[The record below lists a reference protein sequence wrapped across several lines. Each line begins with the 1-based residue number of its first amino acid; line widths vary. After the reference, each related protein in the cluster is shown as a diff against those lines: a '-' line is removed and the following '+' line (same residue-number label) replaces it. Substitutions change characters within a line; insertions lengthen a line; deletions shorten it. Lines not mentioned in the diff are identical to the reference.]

1 LPAAWCFM
9 LDVFDPFSVLL
20 LAQQG
25 AAQPGDGGPGLFLTN
40 PLTLIIVLGFMFYL
54 LVLRPESR
62 RRAEM
67 QKLLQ
72 NIKKNDEVVT
82 VGGIYG
88 VVVNAPQ
95 DSEFIW
101 LRLDESTNTRVK
113 VLRSSISR
121 VLNAEVEAEKAKAK
135 SGDKEKSEVKER
147 T

>member
-1 LPAAWCFM
+1 M
-9 LDVFDPFSVLL
+9 LDVLDPVSFLL
-20 LAQQG
+20 VAQQG
-25 AAQPGDGGPGLFLTN
+25 EGAPPGGGLLSS
-40 PLTLIIVLGFMFYL
+40 PLTLIVILGVMFYL

-121 VLNAEVEAEKAKAK
+121 VLTAEIEAEKAKAK
-135 SGDKEKSEVKER
+135 SGDKDKEKTEVNEK

>member
-1 LPAAWCFM
+1 M
-9 LDVFDPFSVLL
+9 GTGLL
-20 LAQQG
+20 SS
-25 AAQPGDGGPGLFLTN
+25 
-40 PLTLIIVLGFMFYL
+40 PLTLILVLGAMFYL
-54 LVLRPESR
+54 LVLRPENR

-72 NIKKNDEVVT
+72 NIKKNDEVIT

-121 VLNAEVEAEKAKAK
+121 VLNVETAADKDKKA
-135 SGDKEKSEVKER
+135 KEKSEVKE
-147 T
+147 